1 MRVIEKIQKAIK
13 EINPDAEFIIRG
25 TSGDTATVDG
35 VEWEDGTT
43 PIAKS
48 DIEAKMIEVQDGY
61 DAQAYAR
68 SRKAEYPSI
77 ADQLDDIYHNGV
89 DGWKTTIKVT
99 KDKYPKG

>member
-61 DAQAYAR
+61 DAQGYAR
-68 SRKAEYPSI
+68 NREVEYPSI
-77 ADQLDDIYHNGV
+77 RECVHAILDDDLDALQV
-89 DGWKTTIKVT
+89 LRQAV
-99 KDKYPKG
+99 KDKYPK